1 MSLNSPRKAYEAQ
14 LTELNETLLSM
25 SRAAE
30 DMLRKALVAL
40 ADRDVPLA
48 DEAIRDDDRVD
59 AYNRDIE
66 DRCLKLIATQQPA
79 ARDLRTIIAAL
90 GITTDVERVGDYAVD
105 IAKTAKR
112 LADKPLFKPLVDIP
126 RMADIVRDM
135 LERAIDSFITRDLKL
150 VQAMIEMDDEVDHL
164 YKYLHEELVGF
175 MKKDPELIEQA
186 VQLLLIARYLER
198 VADHITNIG
207 ERVYYVE
214 TGELRELHQ

>member
-1 MSLNSPRKAYEAQ
+1 VSLNSPRKAYEAQ

>member
-90 GITTDVERVGDYAVD
+90 GIATDVERVGDYAVD

-135 LERAIDSFITRDLKL
+135 LERAIDSFISRDLKL

>member
-30 DMLRKALVAL
+30 DMLHKALVAL
-40 ADRDVPLA
+40 ADRDGPLA
-48 DEAIRDDDRVD
+48 EEAIRDDDRVD
-59 AYNRDIE
+59 AYNHDIE
-66 DRCLKLIATQQPA
+66 SRCLKLIATQQPA
-79 ARDLRTIIAAL
+79 ARDLRTIVAAL
-90 GITTDVERVGDYAVD
+90 GIATDVERVGDYAVD
-105 IAKTAKR
+105 IAKTAMR

-126 RMADIVRDM
+126 RMAEIVRDM
-135 LERAIDSFITRDLKL
+135 LEKAIDSFISRDLQL
-150 VQAMIEMDDEVDHL
+150 VQTMIEMDDEVDHL

-214 TGELRELHQ
+214 TGELKELHQ